1 MKKLMIIESPGK
13 RKKLQQILAKLQ
25 PGVDWRI
32 EASVGHIRDLPARG
46 QDDGQIVT
54 GVKADFTPV
63 YELSDRGKE
72 IVGKLK
78 KIVKEADE
86 VYLATDPDREGESIS
101 WHLQQALALKN
112 PIRVSFND
120 INQSK
125 VQAALAAQGK
135 IDVQMVAAQEARRV
149 LDRLVGYMVSP
160 ELRRQSG
167 QALSAGRV
175 QSPAVYLVVK
185 RERQIRAF
193 VKVNHFGVRLI
204 FADAKTGEWAAN
216 WKTLPDFTS
225 KENPYFLDKSI
236 ADQVAAVKQVVV
248 ESCEETEAKRSP
260 PAPFTTSLL
269 QQAASNALR
278 FKPKKTMEVAQ
289 KLYEQGHITYMRTDN
304 PNIGEESMDELRAV
318 ASALGLEVVK
328 DRRTF
333 KAKDGAQEGHPAIT
347 PSHWEVVEAG
357 ETPEEQALYKL
368 IRLRA
373 IASQLADARYDVRKA
388 TLRAQ
393 DPVDGKPVR
402 FEATGRTLT
411 YKGWLELL
419 EDDTAEEKEE
429 DDEEQEAAN
438 NPVPR
443 LEAGQVLTVHQG
455 KLLAKATK
463 APPRYTEATLVKA
476 LEAEGV
482 GRPATYAAIM
492 DNITGRSYV
501 EPAGR
506 FLQPTAIGELV
517 VDSLVG
523 NFEFIQLGFTKDLE
537 DDLDRIATGKAAYR
551 AVIQKLYLKLKEEIE
566 EQQIKVPTKVK
577 EVEVFPCPEC
587 GKDLRRIPKGAN
599 GPFWGC
605 SAHPECSVT
614 LPDNNGKPGQRKV
627 VELSSFACAK
637 CGKPLVHREKKGKGG
652 FDFWGCSGFKDG
664 CKTAYPNIKG
674 KPDYE
679 KAK

>member
-1 MKKLMIIESPGK
+1 MIIESPGK
-13 RKKLQQILAKLQ
+13 RKKLKQILDKLQ

-46 QDDGQIVT
+46 QEEGQIVT

-78 KIVKEADE
+78 KLAKEAEE

-101 WHLQQALALKN
+101 WHLQQALSLKN

-120 INQSK
+120 INQAK
-125 VQAALAAQGK
+125 VQAALAAKGK

-167 QALSAGRV
+167 QPLSAGRV
-175 QSPAVYLVVK
+175 QSPAVYLVVI

-193 VKVNHFGVRLI
+193 VKVNYFGVRLI
-204 FADAKTGEWAAN
+204 FADAKTGQWAAE

-225 KENPYFLDKSI
+225 KESPYFLDKSI
-236 ADQVAAVKQVVV
+236 AAQVAAVKQVVV
-248 ESCEETEAKRSP
+248 EHCEETEAKRSP

-269 QQAASNALR
+269 QQAASNSLR
-278 FKPKKTMEVAQ
+278 FEPKQTMDVAQ

-304 PNIGEESMDELRAV
+304 PNIGEESMDDLRAV
-318 ASALGLEVVK
+318 AAALGLEVVK
-328 DRRTF
+328 ERRTF

-347 PSHWEVVEAG
+347 PSHWEVTEAG

-373 IASQLADARYDVRKA
+373 IASQLTDARYDVRKA
-388 TLRAQ
+388 TLRAE

-419 EDDTAEEKEE
+419 EGDSADEPEEGEE
-429 DDEEQEAAN
+429 GGEGVNAN
-438 NPVPR
+438 NPVPP
-443 LEAGQVLTVHQG
+443 LQVGQVLAVNQG
-455 KLLAKATK
+455 KLLEKATK
-463 APPRYTEATLVKA
+463 APSRYTLASLVKA

-482 GRPATYAAIM
+482 GRPATYASIM
-492 DNITGRSYV
+492 DNILSRSYV
-501 EPAGR
+501 ERAGR

-517 VDSLVG
+517 VDSLVD

-551 AVIQKLYLKLKEEIE
+551 AVIQKLYLQLKQEVDT
-566 EQQIKVPTKVK
+566 QQQKVPTKVK
-577 EVEVFPCPEC
+577 EVQVFPCPEC

-605 SAHPECSVT
+605 SGHPECSVT

-627 VELSSFACAK
+627 VELSNFACAK
-637 CGKPLVHREKKGKGG
+637 CGKPLIHREKKGKGG
-652 FDFWGCSGFKDG
+652 YDFWGCSGFKEG

>member
-1 MKKLMIIESPGK
+1 MKLMIIESPGK

-32 EASVGHIRDLPARG
+32 EASIGHIRDLPARG
-46 QDDGQIVT
+46 LEDGQIVT
-54 GVKADFTPV
+54 GIKADFTPV
-63 YELSDRGKE
+63 YELSERGRE
-72 IVGKLK
+72 VVGKLK
-78 KIVKEADE
+78 KLVKEADE

-101 WHLQQALALKN
+101 WHLQQALSLKS

-120 INQSK
+120 INLSK
-125 VQAALAAQGK
+125 VEAALAAKGL
-135 IDVQMVAAQEARRV
+135 IDIQKVAAQEARRV

-160 ELRRQSG
+160 ELRRQTGQPLSG
-167 QALSAGRV
+167 GRV
-175 QSPAVYLVVK
+175 QSPAVYLVVI

-204 FADAKTGEWAAN
+204 FADAKTGEWAAG
-216 WKTLPDFTS
+216 WKTLPDFTT

-236 ADQVAAVKQVVV
+236 ADQVAAVKQVMV
-248 ESCEETEAKRSP
+248 EACEQTEAKRSP

-328 DRRTF
+328 ERRTF

-347 PSHWEVVEAG
+347 PSHWDVVEAG
-357 ETPEEQALYKL
+357 ETPDEQALYKL

-388 TLRAQ
+388 TLRAK
-393 DPVDGKPVR
+393 DPIDGKPVR

-419 EDDTAEEKEE
+419 ADDTAEEKDDDDAEE
-429 DDEEQEAAN
+429 EAAN
-438 NPVPR
+438 NPVPS
-443 LEAGQVLTVHQG
+443 LEVGQILTVHQG

-463 APPRYTEATLVKA
+463 APPRYTEASLVKA
-476 LEAEGV
+476 LEAEGI

-492 DNITGRSYV
+492 DNITSRSYV

-506 FLQPTAIGELV
+506 FLQPTALGELI

-537 DDLDRIATGKAAYR
+537 DDLDRIANGKAAYR

-566 EQQIKVPTKVK
+566 AQQIKVPTKVK

-627 VELSSFACAK
+627 VELSNFACAK
-637 CGKPLVHREKKGKGG
+637 CGKPLIHREKKGKGG

>member
-248 ESCEETEAKRSP
+248 EGCEETEAKRSP

-393 DPVDGKPVR
+393 DPVDGKTVR

-566 EQQIKVPTKVK
+566 AQQVKVPTKVK

-637 CGKPLVHREKKGKGG
+637 CGKPLIHREKKGKGG